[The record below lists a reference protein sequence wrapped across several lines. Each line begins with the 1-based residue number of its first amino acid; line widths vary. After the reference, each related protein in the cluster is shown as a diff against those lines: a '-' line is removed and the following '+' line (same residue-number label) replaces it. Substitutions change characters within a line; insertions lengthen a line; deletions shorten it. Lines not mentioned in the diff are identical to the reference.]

1 MIWIIITIILFFFSW
16 RYYWLILRCGIGVNF
31 SREVCTS
38 GITTRFRSC
47 GNDVTLRRFFVLHDM
62 IPFQRFTFRAGSLI
76 ATGRFIGTQ
85 NISIDDNKKNISR
98 PYETIFNLNR
108 FNRRT
113 CWRIGLFGLRVN
125 RPESFWS
132 VSQNENKRPRIE
144 NLTVILFIRNSKAD

>member
-1 MIWIIITIILFFFSW
+1 MIWIINTIILFFFSW

-85 NISIDDNKKNISR
+85 NISIDDNKK
-98 PYETIFNLNR
+98 IFPDLTRR
-108 FNRRT
+108 FLI
-113 CWRIGLFGLRVN
+113 WID
-125 RPESFWS
+125 
-132 VSQNENKRPRIE
+132 
-144 NLTVILFIRNSKAD
+144 LTVEPVDESVCSGCASIDRSRFEVCHRTRTNVLGSRT